1 MTFEILVGVDGSGGA
16 AVRCWV
22 PRVASSHGTRRAPS
36 PSCRRRRPDLVASS
50 TKLDVTDGANM
61 RKVQVRHDP
70 RPDIG
75 DVFELDVVPE
85 SMLLGGAD
93 ADIRTTP

>member
-1 MTFEILVGVDGSGGA
+1 
-16 AVRCWV
+16 
-22 PRVASSHGTRRAPS
+22 
-36 PSCRRRRPDLVASS
+36 
-50 TKLDVTDGANM
+50 M